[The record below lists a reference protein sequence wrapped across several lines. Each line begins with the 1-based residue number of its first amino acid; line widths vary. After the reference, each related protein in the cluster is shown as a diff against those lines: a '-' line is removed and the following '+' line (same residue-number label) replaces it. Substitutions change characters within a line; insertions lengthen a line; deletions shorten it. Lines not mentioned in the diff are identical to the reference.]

1 MDPDSIYRFKIVCIV
16 IIFGYIAYL
25 AFNNQNIM
33 ESFQTKSGSTVKAQA
48 TGFANAA
55 GIQSD
60 TLLISKYKTDYDT
73 LLTNC
78 EKNLNL
84 SIMQQLLQIDPTQD
98 AATSSNLQIYTLINT
113 LNSAKNALPSVL
125 TFSNSQ

>member
-25 AFNNQNIM
+25 AYNNQNIM

-84 SIMQQLLQIDPTQD
+84 SIMQQLLQIDPNQD